1 MKSQSIIPLLI
12 LTFGLIGCGR
22 TGQST
27 RVKYDKTPYDGK
39 IFAKGHEGLAPAV
52 KPKPKIAKAQLG
64 HPSHPVPRS
73 QWAEGSPNLA
83 NINPMNGIRR
93 ITVHHDGLPGL
104 FFSNNF
110 DETAS
115 RIELIRDRHR
125 NNNGWADIGYHFV
138 IDRNGRVW
146 EARSLKYQGA
156 HVKDQ
161 NENNLGI
168 LVLGNFQIQK
178 PKAVQIAALKNTLR
192 YFRKKYRV
200 PASNIYTHGELGQ
213 TTCPGAHLQQYV
225 DAIRNEPKFKTA
237 ARD

>member
-1 MKSQSIIPLLI
+1 MKIERIIPLLI

-27 RVKYDKTPYDGK
+27 RVKHEKTPYDGEL
-39 IFAKGHEGLAPAV
+39 FAKPHQGLSPAV
-52 KPKPKIAKAQLG
+52 KPKLAQGKLG
-64 HPSHPVPRS
+64 DPSHPVPRAR
-73 QWAEGSPNLA
+73 WADGTPNLTD
-83 NINPMNGIRR
+83 INPMNGIRR
-93 ITVHHDGLPGL
+93 ITVHHDGMPGL
-104 FFSNNF
+104 FFSNDFN
-110 DETAS
+110 ETAS
-115 RIELIRDRHR
+115 RIELIRHRHR

-178 PKAVQIAALKNTLR
+178 PKAAQIAALKNTIR
-192 YFRKKYRV
+192 HFRKKYKV
-200 PASNIYTHGELGQ
+200 PATNVYTHGELGQ

-225 DAIRNEPKFKTA
+225 NAIRNEARFKTA